1 MYFFVPT
8 VITHIS
14 SINILEPQRSSRVGM
29 SNGFVHDWQ
38 RRDDELETMRL
49 QGRRRV
55 EQASILHVAGLQGEP
70 LGSTS
75 ADSAGFRWRK

>member
-38 RRDDELETMRL
+38 RRDDELSICFHCESAHHNKKVQSFETR
-49 QGRRRV
+49 
-55 EQASILHVAGLQGEP
+55 HGL
-70 LGSTS
+70 
-75 ADSAGFRWRK
+75 